1 MHAGGRTEHH
11 IHVAG
16 RQSRSAP
23 EGLWPP
29 KFVHLGAIWGANLPR
44 LIGKDSVSN
53 KAYAGIGLSLL
64 DGGMRHAELMGL
76 ALKTGL
82 AYVP

>member
-1 MHAGGRTEHH
+1 MH
-11 IHVAG
+11 I
-16 RQSRSAP
+16 
-23 EGLWPP
+23 
-29 KFVHLGAIWGANLPR
+29 GATWSANLPR

-53 KAYAGIGLSLL
+53 KAYPGIGLLLL

-82 AYVP
+82 AYLPWVYAG

>member
-1 MHAGGRTEHH
+1 M
-11 IHVAG
+11 
-16 RQSRSAP
+16 
-23 EGLWPP
+23 WPP
-29 KFVHLGAIWGANLPR
+29 KFVHIGAIWGTNLPR
-44 LIGKDSVSN
+44 LIGKDSVSI
-53 KAYAGIGLSLL
+53 KAYPGIGLLLL